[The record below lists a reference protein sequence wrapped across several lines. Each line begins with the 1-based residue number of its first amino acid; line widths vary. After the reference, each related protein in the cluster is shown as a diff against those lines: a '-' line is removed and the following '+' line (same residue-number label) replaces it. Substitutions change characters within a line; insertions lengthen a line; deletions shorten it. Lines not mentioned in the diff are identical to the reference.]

1 MAKLRAIRTPRGVVK
16 HIRSGNGS
24 VTAVLVWS
32 PGFGAKM
39 NIAFMGAQEYIDAE
53 VLRLSN
59 MYAPQVSSMLQK
71 LGVLGTEIG
80 SGEVAWIAPYS
91 HFQYTLYS
99 RKTSQ
104 NINPKFDPNEP
115 KWFER
120 AWAIHGEKIME
131 GVNARI
137 RKGMA

>member
-16 HIRSGNGS
+16 HIRRGDGS
-24 VTAVLVWS
+24 ITAVLVWN

-39 NIAFMGAQEYIDAE
+39 STAFMGAQEYIDDE

-59 MYAPQVSSMLQK
+59 KYVPHVTSMLEN
-71 LGVLGTEIG
+71 LGVLGTHVG
-80 SGEVAWIAPYS
+80 SGEVIWLGPYA
-91 HFQYTLYS
+91 HYQYTLEN

-104 NINPKFDPNEP
+104 NTNPKFDPNEP
-115 KWFER
+115 RWFER

-131 GVNARI
+131 GVNERI
-137 RKGMA
+137 RKGMV